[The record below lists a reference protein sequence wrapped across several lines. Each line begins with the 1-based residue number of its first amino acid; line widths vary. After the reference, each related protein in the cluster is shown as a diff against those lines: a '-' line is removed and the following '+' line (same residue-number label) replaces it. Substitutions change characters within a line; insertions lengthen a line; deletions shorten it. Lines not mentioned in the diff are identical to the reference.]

1 MKLSQLG
8 KVGLKEKEIK
18 VYLALLKEGSSL
30 ANQLAKKTNILR
42 SSIYDYLD
50 ILLEKGFVSY
60 TIKSGK
66 KYFQTVAPQKILDD
80 FKEKKQKEEEI
91 LKEIVPKLTQ
101 LQNTSDKKVFVEVF
115 EGKEG
120 MKTTFSRILK
130 ENPKELFVFGSSGVG
145 YKLLPYFLEH
155 WHNERIKKKIKMKII
170 YNAKSEAQK
179 RIKEGPSLKFSE
191 VKFLSE
197 EHISIT
203 GTLIYNNKVLLTIW
217 NKESPLAISIESEDI
232 SKSYRNNFNLL
243 WKIAKR

>member
-1 MKLSQLG
+1 MENI
-8 KVGLKEKEIK
+8 GLKEKEIK
-18 VYLALLKEGSSL
+18 VYIALLKEGSSL

-60 TIKSGK
+60 AIKSGK
-66 KYFQTVAPQKILDD
+66 KYFQAVAPQKILDD
-80 FKEKKQKEEEI
+80 FGERKKKEEEI
-91 LKEIVPKLTQ
+91 LKKIVPKLTQ
-101 LQNTSDKKVFVEVF
+101 MQNTFGKKTFVEIF
-115 EGKEG
+115 ESKEG
-120 MKTTFSRILK
+120 MKTVFSRILK
-130 ENPKELFVFGSSGVG
+130 EKPKELLVFGSSGVG

-197 EHISIT
+197 EHVSIT

-232 SKSYRNNFNLL
+232 NESYRDNFNLL
-243 WKIAKR
+243 WKIAKK